1 MEKKPD
7 KKISEEPRK
16 NSEKCEKERD
26 EYLNGWKRAKA
37 DFINYKKE
45 EAERFREF
53 AKFSNEA
60 LVSEL
65 IMVLDSF
72 SLGLAVLSA
81 EGGSA
86 SGGENKPAEKG
97 MRLIKNQLEET
108 LKKYGLEKITV
119 KPGDVFD
126 PAFHEGLKEVESV
139 APPGTIAEGIDIGYA
154 LNGKVIRPARVN
166 LSKGQT
172 KTITNNK

>member
-72 SLGLAVLSA
+72 GFHIPAWLSPVA
-81 EGGSA
+81 TFSA
-86 SGGENKPAEKG
+86 IGYFFYKSKKH
-97 MRLIKNQLEET
+97 IKLRELEEAF
-108 LKKYGLEKITV
+108 KSKY
-119 KPGDVFD
+119 
-126 PAFHEGLKEVESV
+126 
-139 APPGTIAEGIDIGYA
+139 
-154 LNGKVIRPARVN
+154 
-166 LSKGQT
+166 
-172 KTITNNK
+172 

>member
-7 KKISEEPRK
+7 KKGSEELK
-16 NSEKCEKERD
+16 KVLEKCEAERE

-37 DFINYKKE
+37 DFINHKKE

-65 IMVLDSF
+65 ITVLDSF
-72 SLGLAVLSA
+72 DLGIAILKDDDPT
-81 EGGSA
+81 G
-86 SGGENKPAEKG
+86 KG
-97 MRLIKNQLEET
+97 MRLIKNQLEES
-108 LKKYGLEKITV
+108 LKKYGLEKINL

-126 PAFHEGLKEVESV
+126 PSFHEGLGEAEST
-139 APPGTIAEGIDIGYA
+139 APPGTIAEEVGVGYT

-166 LSKGQT
+166 LSAPEAHPPQAEKGQAD
-172 KTITNNK
+172 NQ

>member
-7 KKISEEPRK
+7 KKISEEPKK
-16 NSEKCEKERD
+16 NLEKCEKERD

-60 LVSEL
+60 LVLEL

-72 SLGLAVLSA
+72 SLGLAVL
-81 EGGSA
+81 EDD
-86 SGGENKPAEKG
+86 KPAEKG

-119 KPGDVFD
+119 KSGDAFD
-126 PAFHEGLKEVESV
+126 PAFHEGLKEVESA